1 MHFDKLLRD
10 VKFFKSY
17 GQPRRIVRLNPL
29 VAQGLDVIYCGTT
42 EMATVAAAAIVCG
55 LSLRDE
61 MAQKVEA
68 KSWKLGSVNM
78 PPKLIEI
85 G

>member
-55 LSLRDE
+55 LSLSCETKWRKKWR
-61 MAQKVEA
+61 QKV
-68 KSWKLGSVNM
+68 GS
-78 PPKLIEI
+78 
-85 G
+85 